1 MDDDLR
7 LEPIE
12 RRRSVRGRVPGL
24 LFARDHSYAAEDV
37 SAVSLFVRTDPE
49 RFTVGQR
56 LDVTM
61 YIRGRRVACQVEVSR
76 KETAPRIGVVMRIV
90 DIAIDAAST
99 LDAALDAA
107 RV

>member
-1 MDDDLR
+1 MDDDLH
-7 LEPIE
+7 LEPVE

-24 LFARDHSYAAEDV
+24 LFAQDQSYTAEDV

-49 RFTVGQR
+49 RFTLWQR
-56 LDVTM
+56 FDVTM
-61 YIRGRRVACQVEVSR
+61 YVRGMRVPCRVEVTR
-76 KETAPRIGVVMRIV
+76 KETAPRTGVVLRIV

-107 RV
+107 RG

>member
-24 LFARDHSYAAEDV
+24 LFAKDQSYAAEDV
-37 SAVSLFVRTDPE
+37 SAVSVFVRTDPE

-61 YIRGRRVACQVEVSR
+61 HFRGQRVACQVEVAR
-76 KETAPRIGVVMRIV
+76 TEMAPRIGVVLRIV
-90 DIAIDAAST
+90 DIAIDAASA

>member
-1 MDDDLR
+1 MEDDLH

-12 RRRSVRGRVPGL
+12 RRHSVRGKVPGL
-24 LFARDHSYAAEDV
+24 LFAREQSYPAEDV

-61 YIRGRRVACQVEVSR
+61 YIRGRRVACRVEVAR
-76 KETAPRIGVVMRIV
+76 REVAPRIGVVMRIV
-90 DIAIDAAST
+90 DIAIDAASS